1 MTGTRLAP
9 KGAELGGCIQDP
21 SHILIGLGPCLGR
34 GWKVGG
40 LGAML
45 GAWRRKVQPKIHRES
60 EGQRKVEGLTHVVL
74 GRNDEGQHQVQGLC

>member
-1 MTGTRLAP
+1 
-9 KGAELGGCIQDP
+9 
-21 SHILIGLGPCLGR
+21 
-34 GWKVGG
+34 
-40 LGAML
+40 ML